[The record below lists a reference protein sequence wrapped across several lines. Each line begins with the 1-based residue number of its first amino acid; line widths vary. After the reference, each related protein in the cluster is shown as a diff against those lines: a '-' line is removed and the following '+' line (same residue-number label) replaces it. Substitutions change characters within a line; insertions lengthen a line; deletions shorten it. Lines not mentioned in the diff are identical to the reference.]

1 MAEPRQQPAA
11 SSQQPAWNYWSTA
24 TAVRVITAAD
34 QGALASLRWQHL
46 RLAVYGCLVAL
57 CIGASSAWAA
67 DESEKTNEKIV
78 QKELTGQVVWIGKH
92 AISVEYDRDATS
104 SYEML
109 LPVTGDLELERLKN
123 LSELKRGDTIHVEYR
138 QTVKQGED
146 GQEMV
151 VKTVATKVALMR
163 QTSPEGTLRS
173 KNETTLE

>member
-1 MAEPRQQPAA
+1 MTDGAWRTMCSYPARPSIVSA
-11 SSQQPAWNYWSTA
+11 G
-24 TAVRVITAAD
+24 AAPSRP
-34 QGALASLRWQHL
+34 QSLRLNGGL
-46 RLAVYGCLVAL
+46 RLLVFWGMAAL
-57 CIGASSAWAA
+57 LCAGASVAWAA
-67 DESEKTNEKIV
+67 HEPEKTNEKIV

-123 LSELKRGDTIHVEYR
+123 LSELKRGDTIHVDYR

-163 QTSPEGTLRS
+163 QASPEGTLRS